1 MTMLEKYK
9 SEKIAETVYDDQRSE
24 GPGFELIPARVLP
37 EKRAALDDFVLVDRA
52 DRDDV
57 LHVAR
62 VGSGHEI
69 NPESD
74 PQLQQ
79 ESEAYGLPTDDVR
92 AGDHAPRV
100 TRVVDLEPV
109 GELAV
114 VEGDDGDVDDDDADE
129 DKVEMRRPTLLPQTA
144 QSVYALSASHLP
156 ELLGLPGEEDPPGF
170 WIGTVESGGDKA
182 DFEFSREVISRHV
195 AILGRTGVGKT
206 HTAHVLI
213 EELVEQGVPV
223 VSFDVEDDA
232 RPMAEALDGRTVR
245 PDEDLDIPY
254 SLIGYEGFEKFLSDL
269 TDTQKELVATGYSTV
284 HEEAIQQLEEE
295 GEVDVSFGALL
306 SEVEN
311 YGDNIGSRATDA
323 AVSRTGWALNNTALL
338 GEEMD
343 DWAGLLSENSLVNV
357 DIGHLG
363 QRDRALVIGAIA
375 RMLKQLRAREE
386 IPPFVLVIDEAHKY
400 IPSGTSTTAS
410 TRIVRDLVQTG
421 RHIGI
426 GAVLAT
432 QSPSSLDQITLRT
445 CNTHVVLALD
455 SEEMTSVRGLFG
467 DLSKETIDRIPKLE
481 KGRAMVASARDLI
494 RNTIPVDVRDR
505 WTPEGAPTPDLV
517 ADAEAWFEEHG
528 DRNDR
533 DFQGSLD
540 QSFE

>member
-1 MTMLEKYK
+1 MSMLERYRG
-9 SEKIAETVYDDQRSE
+9 ERIAETVYDEPRNE
-24 GPGFELIPARVLP
+24 GPGFDLIPARVLP
-37 EKRAALDDFVLVDRA
+37 EKRPSLDDFVLVDRA
-52 DRDDV
+52 DRDNV
-57 LHVAR
+57 LHIAR

-92 AGDHAPRV
+92 SGDHAPRV
-100 TRVVDLEPV
+100 TRVVDLEPA
-109 GELAV
+109 GELV
-114 VEGDDGDVDDDDADE
+114 VIEGDEDDEPEIDV
-129 DKVEMRRPTLLPQTA
+129 RRPTLLPQTA
-144 QSVYALSASHLP
+144 QPVYALSGTHLP
-156 ELLGLPGEEDPPGF
+156 ELLGLPGEDDPPGF
-170 WIGTVESGGDKA
+170 EIGTVESGGEEA
-182 DFEFSREVISRHV
+182 PFEFSREVVSRHV

-206 HTAHVLI
+206 HTAHVLV

-232 RPMAEALDGRTVR
+232 APMADALDGTTVR
-245 PDEDLDIPY
+245 PDEDLEIPY

-284 HEEAIQQLEEE
+284 HEQAVQQLEEE
-295 GEVDVSFGALL
+295 GEVDISFGELL

-311 YGDNIGSRATDA
+311 YGDNIGSQATDA
-323 AVSRTGWALNNTALL
+323 AVSRTGWALNSTALL

-343 DWAGLLSENSLVNV
+343 DWGELLTENSLVNV

-363 QRDRALVIGAIA
+363 QRDRALVIGAIS
-375 RMLKQLRAREE
+375 RMLKQLRARDE
-386 IPPFVLVIDEAHKY
+386 IPPFVLVVDEAHKY
-400 IPSGTSTTAS
+400 IPSGTSKTAS

-421 RHIGI
+421 RHVGI

-455 SEEMTSVRGLFG
+455 SEEMSSVRGLFG
-467 DLSKETIDRIPKLE
+467 DLSRDTIDRIPKLE

-494 RNTIPVDVRDR
+494 RNTVPVEVRDR
-505 WTPEGAPTPDLV
+505 WTPEGSPTPDLV
-517 ADAEAWFEEHG
+517 ADAEAWFDEHS
-528 DRNDR
+528 DDDR

-540 QSFE
+540 QSFD